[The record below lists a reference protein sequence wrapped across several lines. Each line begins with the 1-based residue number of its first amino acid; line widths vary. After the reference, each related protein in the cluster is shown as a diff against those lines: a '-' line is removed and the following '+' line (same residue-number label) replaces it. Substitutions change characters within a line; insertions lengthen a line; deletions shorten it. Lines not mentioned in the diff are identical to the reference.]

1 MPKFKQLQCREPNNH
16 GRTPEQFIRELQS
29 RLHYRYMQTNGSYEL
44 PFDDPYLFDVL
55 SMIVNYEPEDNHK
68 PGEQKHG

>member
-1 MPKFKQLQCREPNNH
+1 
-16 GRTPEQFIRELQS
+16 
-29 RLHYRYMQTNGSYEL
+29 MQTNGSYEL

-55 SMIVNYEPEDNHK
+55 SMIVNYEPADNHK